1 MDETGNKESDRYFV
15 VGFLKIN
22 DTEKLINCLSRP
34 KDQIEALARYNRR
47 NRVDQLYTNKDID
60 QLYDFAKTSK
70 NFELKYKY
78 VSNENLRFFKILIKK
93 FIHDVDFNL
102 DALVIDRK
110 DPSYSHT
117 NLSDMYKIITHMY
130 FNYRCQEDCIF
141 IPDSFDQSWN
151 WSKILNNKNI
161 KAIIPGSSD
170 SFLALQLVDIMTG
183 LIGHGLRQKSEYSN
197 RDLVR
202 QPLLKLFCEEAKIL
216 IQKTVTVSNPKY
228 ISIWTID
235 FSKTKRGAQSIDK

>member
-1 MDETGNKESDRYFV
+1 MK
-15 VGFLKIN
+15 
-22 DTEKLINCLSRP
+22 KLMH
-34 KDQIEALARYNRR
+34 E
-47 NRVDQLYTNKDID
+47 
-60 QLYDFAKTSK
+60 
-70 NFELKYKY
+70 
-78 VSNENLRFFKILIKK
+78 
-93 FIHDVDFNL
+93 VDFKL

-110 DPSYSHT
+110 DPSYAHT
-117 NLSDMYKIITHMY
+117 DLSDMYKIITHMY
-130 FNYRCQEDCIF
+130 FNYRCHEDCIF

-151 WSKILNNKNI
+151 WGKIINNKNV

-197 RDLVR
+197 RDKVR
-202 QPLLKLFCEEAKIL
+202 EPLLKLFCEEANIK
-216 IQKTVTVSNPKY
+216 IQKTVTVSRPKY